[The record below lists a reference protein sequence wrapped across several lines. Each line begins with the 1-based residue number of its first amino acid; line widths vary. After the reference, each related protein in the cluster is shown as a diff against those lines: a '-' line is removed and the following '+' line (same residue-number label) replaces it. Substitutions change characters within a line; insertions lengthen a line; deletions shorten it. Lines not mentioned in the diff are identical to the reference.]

1 MSTIDN
7 YKQRLE
13 ERKIIKQET
22 KTTIMICL
30 CVLGLT
36 AILGVAAFFI
46 KIEPTMK
53 QEALEKIYGI
63 VNLGIIMLL
72 IAVLAIRKTIYY
84 SPKLIRHDFS
94 IPQVLAKWRIIDLWL
109 LIVSE
114 IIPISGLAMTFLGM
128 PFDRNRHFFVASGIL
143 IILLTPFGIKVRS
156 RLSIL
161 RQHFPDI

>member
-22 KTTIMICL
+22 KTTVIICFSL
-30 CVLGLT
+30 LFLNVVY
-36 AILGVAAFFI
+36 GVAAFFI
-46 KIEPTMK
+46 KIKPAMK

-72 IAVLAIRKTIYY
+72 VAVLAIRKTIYY
-84 SPKLIRHDFS
+84 SPKLIRPDFS
-94 IPQVLAKWRIIDLWL
+94 IPQVLTKWKRIDLWL
-109 LIVSE
+109 LIISE
-114 IIPISGLAMTFLGM
+114 IIPICGLVMTFLGM
-128 PFDRNRHFFVASGIL
+128 PFDRNFHFFVASGIL
-143 IILLTPFGIKVRS
+143 IILLTPLGIKVRS

>member
-36 AILGVAAFFI
+36 VILGVAASFI

-53 QEALEKIYGI
+53 EKALEKIYGI

-94 IPQVLAKWRIIDLWL
+94 IPQVLVKWRIIDLWL
-109 LIVSE
+109 LIISE
-114 IIPISGLAMTFLGM
+114 IIPISGLVMTFLGM
-128 PFDRNRHFFVASGIL
+128 PFDRNSHFFVASGIL

>member
-7 YKQRLE
+7 YQERIE

-22 KTTIMICL
+22 KTTIIICL
-30 CVLGLT
+30 SLLFLNVFY
-36 AILGVAAFFI
+36 GVAAFFI

-63 VNLGIIMLL
+63 VNLGIIMML
-72 IAVLAIRKTIYY
+72 IAILALRKTIYY

-94 IPQVLAKWRIIDLWL
+94 IPQVLTTWRRIDLWL
-109 LIVSE
+109 LIISE
-114 IIPISGLAMTFLGM
+114 IIPICGLVLTFLGL
-128 PFDRNRHFFVASGIL
+128 PFDRIFHFFVASGIL
-143 IILLTPFGIKVRS
+143 IILLTPLGIKVRS

-161 RQHFPDI
+161 RKHFPEI